1 MRIASEARVDSYK
14 NGHHLQRRKG
24 TAFVS
29 SYIEARG
36 VEPGRNWKE
45 TVFAGMDGYL
55 KEYMDKPIVTRKGLE
70 RMTKRVAMHGT
81 SYNVPMWEYILD
93 KYDGFAPVRIQA
105 LPEGSV
111 VPLRTPLV
119 QVVNEDPQCE
129 ALGSW
134 LETQMLRAI
143 WYPTTVATL
152 SFHVKRIIAHYMDMT
167 AGHRD
172 GLDFKLHD
180 FGARGVSSSESA
192 QIGGAAH
199 LMNFMGTDTFEALE
213 YLSEL
218 YDEEAIFGYS
228 VDAAEHSTV
237 TSFGGPEYE
246 LEAYEHQLD
255 TFGSTPN
262 KLFSV
267 VSDSYDHYGA
277 CRDLFGD
284 KLKARIVKMGEIG
297 SKLVIRPDSGDPVIV
312 VVDTLDILGQQFGFT
327 INQKGYKVLP
337 PYIGVLQGDGIN
349 ETSIRQILS
358 QMMISGWSAENIVF
372 GMGGQ
377 LLQGVNRDTLKFAMK
392 ASAAM
397 NPWFRDGDW
406 YDIIKS
412 PKTDSG
418 KKSFGGRLAV
428 VKSGD
433 EYKMLPENQLGL
445 MNIGHPLI
453 PNLLETVYSD
463 TKIRRN
469 NYGKFQEI
477 RTRVNAAL

>member
-1 MRIASEARVDSYK
+1 MQVASLSRVDSYK
-14 NGHHLQRRKG
+14 NGHHLQRRIG

-36 VEPGRNWKE
+36 VEAGRNWKE

-55 KEYMDKPIVTRKGLE
+55 KEYLDKPLVTRKSLD
-70 RMTKRVAMHGT
+70 RMTKRVALHGT
-81 SYNVPMWEYILD
+81 SFNVDMWEHILTR
-93 KYDGFAPVRIQA
+93 YDGFAPVQVQA

-119 QVVNEDPQCE
+119 QIVNEDPKCE

-134 LETQMLRAI
+134 LETQMLRSI

-167 AGHRD
+167 AGHRE

-199 LMNFMGTDTFEALE
+199 LMNFMGTDTFESLE

-218 YDEEAIFGYS
+218 YGEDDIFGYS

-237 TSFGGPEYE
+237 TSFGGPLYE
-246 LEAYEHQLD
+246 LEAYEHLLG
-255 TFGSTPN
+255 TFGNTPG

-277 CRDLFGD
+277 CRDLFGG
-284 KLKARIVKMGEIG
+284 KLKDRIVALGDIG
-297 SKLVIRPDSGDPVIV
+297 SKLVVRPDSGDPVIV
-312 VVDTLDILGQQFGFT
+312 VIDTLEILGQQFGFT
-327 INQKGYKVLP
+327 LNQKGYKVLP

-349 ETSIRQILS
+349 ETSIRQILA

-397 NPWFRDGDW
+397 NPHFNNGEW
-406 YDIIKS
+406 YDVVKS

-433 EYKMLPENQLGL
+433 EYKTIPESQLAIF
-445 MNIGHPLI
+445 NINAPII

-469 NYGKFQEI
+469 NYGKFPEI
-477 RTRVNAAL
+477 RELVSNAL